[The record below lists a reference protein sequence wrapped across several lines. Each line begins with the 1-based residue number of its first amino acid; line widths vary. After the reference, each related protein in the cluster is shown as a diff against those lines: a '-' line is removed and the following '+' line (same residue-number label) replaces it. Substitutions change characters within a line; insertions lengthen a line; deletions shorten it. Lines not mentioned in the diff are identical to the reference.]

1 LDTVGGKRLAQ
12 RRAGVSGLTLR
23 TALPATAGW
32 ESTVIPSAAGGAIG
46 GRNHLGGVTA
56 PLGGGAAT
64 LSAAGGAGADKINKK
79 PLLWAGRSGAA
90 GLFSFGKRAA
100 GTPPQCRAQPSRWRA
115 VLSG

>member
-46 GRNHLGGVTA
+46 GRNHLGGVTTS
-56 PLGGGAAT
+56 LGGGAGSLGEGSGLPST
-64 LSAAGGAGADKINKK
+64 AARRRA
-79 PLLWAGRSGAA
+79 SG
-90 GLFSFGKRAA
+90 
-100 GTPPQCRAQPSRWRA
+100 GTPPLRRLGW
-115 VLSG
+115 